1 MTRFPRL
8 AAAVL
13 GLTLFA
19 APVAMAEGAM
29 IAPETQAKVTA
40 DLTAQGYEVRKME
53 MEDGLLEVYA
63 VKDGKTWQLF
73 LDAELKVVKTCT
85 DNTCEEGEND

>member
-8 AAAVL
+8 AAAAL
-13 GLTLFA
+13 CLTLAA
-19 APVAMAEGAM
+19 APMAMAEGAR
-29 IAPETQAKVTA
+29 IDPATQAQVTA

-73 LDAELKVVKTCT
+73 LDAALKVVRTCAG
-85 DNTCEEGEND
+85 NSCEDGENG